1 MVVVGINNYAAST
14 QFMQDIVLLN
24 NVGLYLVLVFDV
36 SQEAW
41 PEYHTVHIS
50 QAELEVIKTAIGRT
64 QIVIEACLSV
74 VYLNLSIS
82 LS

>member
-50 QAELEVIKTAIGRT
+50 QAELEVLKQQLAVHRLLLKP
-64 QIVIEACLSV
+64 V
-74 VYLNLSIS
+74 
-82 LS
+82 

>member
-36 SQEAW
+36 SQEA
-41 PEYHTVHIS
+41 
-50 QAELEVIKTAIGRT
+50 
-64 QIVIEACLSV
+64 
-74 VYLNLSIS
+74 
-82 LS
+82 